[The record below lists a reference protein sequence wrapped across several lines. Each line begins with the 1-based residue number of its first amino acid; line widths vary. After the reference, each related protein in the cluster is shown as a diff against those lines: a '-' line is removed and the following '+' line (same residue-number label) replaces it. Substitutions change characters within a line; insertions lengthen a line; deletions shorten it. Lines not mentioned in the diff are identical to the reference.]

1 MQPNRLLHKTVVALS
16 AGLAVAL
23 IGGVVTP
30 ADAGNHATRS
40 MRQEYLKECTAQA
53 QTQKLDGAAQR
64 QFVDDCVKSR
74 SQTSAEGA
82 QQMKTTM
89 CQRRAT
95 QNKLQGHDRQ
105 HFVEDC
111 ANAPTEMSE
120 HHEKVLRCSV
130 RATQEKKW
138 GDARK
143 KYLNDCIGS

>member
-1 MQPNRLLHKTVVALS
+1 MQPNRLLPKTLLALS

-23 IGGVVTP
+23 ISGAVAP
-30 ADAGNHATRS
+30 ADAANHATRS
-40 MRQEYLKECTAQA
+40 MRQEYAKECAAQGQA
-53 QTQKLDGAAQR
+53 QKLDGGALR
-64 QFVDDCVKSR
+64 QFVDDCVKTR

-95 QNKLQGHDRQ
+95 QNRLQGHDRQ

-111 ANAPTEMSE
+111 AGAPTEISE
-120 HHEKVLRCSV
+120 HHEKVLRCSL
-130 RATQEKKW
+130 RATQERKW

-143 KYLNDCIGS
+143 KYVNDCIGG